1 MFEAR
6 IYISLKRGILDL
18 EGKTVNQ
25 SLKSLGYDQVE
36 DVKTGKYL
44 VLTLSTADQA
54 AAEQAVQE
62 MCEKLLVNKVMEE
75 YTFELREVA
84 E

>member
-6 IYISLKRGILDL
+6 IYVSLKKGILDL

-36 DVKTGKYL
+36 DVNTGKYL
-44 VLTLSTADQA
+44 VLTLSTADRA
-54 AAEQAVQE
+54 AAEHAVHE